1 MQGIAKPVSVYA
13 TALGAQQAAD
23 SDSVADFTEPLSN
36 SSPLRSTGTAEKIL
50 GRPCEVK
57 GVVEYGRID
66 SSKTIKNRLGKL
78 WSPNTKRTTSCDLT
92 WQR

>member
-57 GVVEYGRID
+57 GVVEYGRIW
-66 SSKTIKNRLGKL
+66 SNRFIKNNQEQAWEAMVSKHQKDYIL
-78 WSPNTKRTTSCDLT
+78 
-92 WQR
+92 